1 MNSIIEVQDAEY
13 FEEKFIKDKSIMLH
27 DLLENL
33 STKGN
38 EIPESN
44 KESESMTEEVIP

>member
-1 MNSIIEVQDAEY
+1 MEKNSIIEAGDVEY

-33 STKGN
+33 SMREN
-38 EIPESN
+38 EIPESD
-44 KESESMTEEVIP
+44 KES